1 MSAHS
6 QKTGVCAISGK
17 TLPLHQLVPLGAVR
31 PQVGQE
37 LLNRHPDLT
46 PSSLVSISVLN
57 DARLDH
63 VRTLLESQLGE
74 LTHLD
79 ESVLKSLH
87 QHELLSQRPPEADGA
102 GATFGQRMADT
113 IATFGGSWAFI
124 LTFGTLLVLWIA
136 VNVFVLAARPFDPY
150 PFILLNLI
158 LSCIAAFQ
166 APVIMMSQN
175 RQEARDRLRAEND
188 YKVNLKAELEI
199 RHLHEK
205 MDFLLHQ
212 HSAKLLDP
220 ANPARPHER
229 GGSTAGG
236 SGELNATS
244 RILLLEGRNTGTTI
258 GA

>member
-1 MSAHS
+1 MSTHS
-6 QKTGVCAISGK
+6 QKTGVCAITGK
-17 TLPLHQLVPLGAVR
+17 TVPLHQLVPLGAVR
-31 PQVGQE
+31 PQIGQE
-37 LLNRHPDLT
+37 LLSRHPDLS
-46 PSSLVSISVLN
+46 PASLVSTSVIN

-63 VRTLLESQLGE
+63 VRALLASQLGE

-87 QHELLSQRPPEADGA
+87 QHELLSQRPADVDA
-102 GATFGQRMADT
+102 ASTTFGQRMADG

-124 LTFGTLLVLWIA
+124 LTFGGFLLLWIA
-136 VNVFVLAARPFDPY
+136 VNVLVLAARPFDPY

-212 HSAKLLDP
+212 HSAKLLEIQQIQLDLMRE
-220 ANPARPHER
+220 AAGRRENR
-229 GGSTAGG
+229 G
-236 SGELNATS
+236 EK
-244 RILLLEGRNTGTTI
+244 GT
-258 GA
+258 